1 MKNPTPPSP
10 LVKLAWPTMAALLLS
25 SCAGLA
31 PGANEIETEVPSKWN
46 AGGAKGKALDTAAL
60 PKWWERFHDPAMSQV
75 VAEALRASPNI
86 RTALSKIREAR
97 ATRGVERA
105 ALFPQLDAGL
115 SAQASR
121 EDRRGNAATTSENYG
136 ASLDAS
142 WEVDLFGKQRQTVRA
157 ATADLAQ
164 SHENFYAA
172 QVSLAA
178 ETATAYIDLRTAE
191 AQLAVLQNSIATR
204 EQTVQLT
211 QWREQA
217 GQGNALET
225 QQAITSLEQARTAV
239 PSLKQTIAQTKNQ
252 LALLAGKP
260 PGAVNKLLART
271 RAVPAPPSRITLGIP
286 AETLRQ
292 RPDVRAAEH
301 AVNAAFFRTKAA
313 QAERYPSLN
322 LSGSIGVEALK
333 AGRIFSPE
341 STAASILG
349 SLAAPIFDAGR
360 ITQNIHIQNERQRQ
374 ALITYESTVLTALSE
389 VENALI
395 AIRRTSETLEVVNRA
410 VLAAREAAKL
420 ASQRYEAGDVDLLN
434 VLDAQRTLL
443 SLEEQQVNT
452 SGNRVSAH
460 IQLYRALGGGWGSG
474 S

>member
-1 MKNPTPPSP
+1 VTN
-10 LVKLAWPTMAALLLS
+10 
-25 SCAGLA
+25 
-31 PGANEIETEVPSKWN
+31 
-46 AGGAKGKALDTAAL
+46 
-60 PKWWERFHDPAMSQV
+60 
-75 VAEALRASPNI
+75 
-86 RTALSKIREAR
+86 
-97 ATRGVERA
+97 
-105 ALFPQLDAGL
+105 
-115 SAQASR
+115 
-121 EDRRGNAATTSENYG
+121 ENYG

-142 WEVDLFGKQRQTVRA
+142 WEVDLFGKQRQNVRA
-157 ATADLAQ
+157 ASADLAQ
-164 SHENFYAA
+164 SQENFYAA

-178 ETATAYIDLRTAE
+178 ETATAYVDLRAAE
-191 AQLAVLQNSIATR
+191 SKLTVLGNSIATR

-239 PSLKQTIAQTKNQ
+239 PVLKQTIEQTRNQ
-252 LALLAGKP
+252 LTLLAGKP
-260 PGAVNKLLART
+260 PGAMDRLLAREHP
-271 RAVPAPPSRITLGIP
+271 VPAPPSKIALGIP

-313 QAERYPSLN
+313 EAERYPSLN

-360 ITQNIHIQNERQRQ
+360 IKQNVTIQNERQKQ

-395 AIRRTSETLEVVNRA
+395 AIQRTSETLEVVNRA
-410 VLAAREAAKL
+410 VIAAREAAKL

-443 SLEEQQVNT
+443 SLEDQQVT
-452 SGNRVSAH
+452 TTGNRASAH
-460 IQLYRALGGGWGSG
+460 IQLYRALGGGWSSG